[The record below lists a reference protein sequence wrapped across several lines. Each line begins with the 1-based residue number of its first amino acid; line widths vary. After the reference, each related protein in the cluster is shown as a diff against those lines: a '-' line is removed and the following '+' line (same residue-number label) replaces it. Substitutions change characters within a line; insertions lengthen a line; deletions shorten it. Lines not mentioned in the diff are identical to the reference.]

1 MRGNPTEYYRR
12 AGSGSSV
19 GAGVKI
25 GAIRAE
31 GIRDNNS
38 GKWQHSDIRIHG
50 IIVIICFCIVIIILI
65 CICFPNFSYLVKLMS
80 IILSEGGGLFN
91 N

>member
-38 GKWQHSDIRIHG
+38 GKWHAFLAYGER
-50 IIVIICFCIVIIILI
+50 F
-65 CICFPNFSYLVKLMS
+65 
-80 IILSEGGGLFN
+80 
-91 N
+91 